1 MYKHSL
7 YIVLLLVGALGFSQ
21 NKPILFGYED
31 IPQSLMVNPAAD
43 MPQGMHIGIPFAS
56 HLYVHGGSSG
66 LSVWDIFKDQA
77 GINERVTAAI
87 FDLKPSDFFA
97 ANQQL
102 EFINFGWKQEQSGI
116 YYSGGIYQELD
127 VMVYFPKDL
136 AILAWEG
143 NRNYIGKA
151 FDLGELSVTGEA
163 LTVFHFGASKK
174 VSKNLRLGAR
184 AKIYSSIAHFSSTG
198 NKGTFRTI
206 IGDGTVNIYEHIISN
221 ANIEVRTSGIQS
233 LSNAESGSETVNQV
247 VKRGMLGGNLGLG
260 VDLGMSYDFDK
271 HWTLD
276 ASILDLGAVF
286 HTKDVERY
294 ESKGSYVLN
303 GVEFIFPAL
312 EEGQESIDY
321 YTGLTD
327 QFNDEVPRDTITSGY
342 VQLRPTKFNASLTY
356 GFGEFGEGEDCNCLN
371 KEDTRWREGVG
382 AHFYSIIRPKRPQ
395 FAFSVFYYR
404 KLTGFLSAKVAYTW
418 DEYTASNLGM
428 GINADLGWVNFY
440 LMTDNILRYGN
451 LAKAKNVSLQ
461 LGLNLKINK
470 Q

>member
-1 MYKHSL
+1 MCKRSL
-7 YIVLLLVGALGFSQ
+7 FILLLLIGAVGISQ

-66 LSVWDIFKDQA
+66 ASVYDIFKDEA
-77 GINERVTAAI
+77 GINQRVTQAI

-102 EFINFGWKQEQSGI
+102 EFINFGWKQKQSGI
-116 YYSGGIYQELD
+116 YFSGGIYQELD

-198 NKGTFRTI
+198 NKGTFTTV
-206 IGDGTVNIYEHIISN
+206 IGDGTVNIYEHLISN
-221 ANIEVRTSGIQS
+221 ADIEVRTSGIQA
-233 LSNAESGSETVNQV
+233 LSDAESGSATVNQF

-286 HTKDVERY
+286 HTGDVERY
-294 ESKGSYVLN
+294 ESKGDFVLN
-303 GVEFIFPAL
+303 GVEFVFPAL
-312 EEGQESIDY
+312 SDGQETVDY

-327 QFNDEVPRDTITSGY
+327 QFNMEVPRDTITTGY
-342 VQLRPTKFNASLTY
+342 VQFRPTKLNGSLTY

-371 KEDTRWREGVG
+371 KEDARWREGVG
-382 AHFYSIIRPKRPQ
+382 AHFYSIMRPKRPQ

-404 KLTGFLSAKVAYTW
+404 KLTSFLSAKVAYTW
-418 DEYTASNLGM
+418 DEYSATNLGM